1 MDAARLS
8 AGLLPPSLSALGGFK
23 PPWPGSQDSLGP
35 YASLIM
41 KPGPRPIAGFLPT
54 EWQDMGALQTLYLM
68 GNALSGTL
76 PQG

>member
-1 MDAARLS
+1 
-8 AGLLPPSLSALGGFK
+8 
-23 PPWPGSQDSLGP
+23 
-35 YASLIM
+35 M